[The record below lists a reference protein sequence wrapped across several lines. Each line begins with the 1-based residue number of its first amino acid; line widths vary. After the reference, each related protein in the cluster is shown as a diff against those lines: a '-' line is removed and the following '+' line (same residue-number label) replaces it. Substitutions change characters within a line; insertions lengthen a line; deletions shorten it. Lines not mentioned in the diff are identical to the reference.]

1 MTHYEPYIPEIASI
15 NDRIAW
21 ALCQII
27 DDDAPMR
34 WTRYDRRESA
44 AERIAGVL
52 LATAIG
58 VGLAA
63 WAVAWWSA

>member
-1 MTHYEPYIPEIASI
+1 MTRPAFLTSPGSWIRTARIDQTRADYASP
-15 NDRIAW
+15 
-21 ALCQII
+21 L
-27 DDDAPMR
+27 
-34 WTRYDRRESA
+34 TRYDRRESA